1 MSIHGKIEEAI
12 RDYYETLDSLSSD
25 ELDQLVH
32 SIPLWERESEMTFEP
47 PFDCRSRKYSD

>member
-1 MSIHGKIEEAI
+1 MSIYGKIEEAI